1 MQSMHRAQIRSE
13 KRQPIV
19 GPLAE
24 FLAAETTGALVL
36 LVATAA
42 ALIWAN
48 SEQSPSYERL
58 WTTQLAIR
66 LADNTLLTLDLRHWV
81 NEALMAVFFF
91 VVGLEIK
98 RQLVDG
104 ELADRRRAAVPIVAA
119 FGGMVAPTL
128 LYLWWNGAGDGARGW
143 GIPIAT
149 DIAFAIGALAIFGRG
164 APLGL
169 RVFLLSVAIAD
180 DIGSVLVIAAFYT
193 SHINFLA
200 IGVAIVLL
208 AAVLGL
214 WRIKAFWSDPPLVV
228 LMAAVWVATLASGV
242 HPTIAGVALGLL
254 TPAGVTPQPSPA
266 ERLEHALHPWT
277 SYVILPVFAL
287 ANAGIAVNPAS
298 LLAAASSPVS
308 LGVMLGL
315 TVGKLIG
322 VSAGAYAAVR
332 SGIGV
337 LPIGVGWGHIIA
349 AAGLAGIGFTVS
361 LFIALLSF
369 PDDASLAE
377 QAKVGVLLGSCLSL
391 VVGGLLV
398 HFSVRS
404 APSPDVSRSQAQDV
418 SLDAVRRST
427 PRSQGQGS

>member
-1 MQSMHRAQIRSE
+1 MHRAETNPE
-13 KRQPIV
+13 KRSPIV

-48 SEQSPSYERL
+48 SEHSAAYERL

-66 LADNTLLTLDLRHWV
+66 LGEDTLLTLDLRHWV

-98 RQLVDG
+98 RELVDG
-104 ELADRRRAAVPIVAA
+104 ELADRRRAAVPIAA
-119 FGGMVAPTL
+119 ALGGMVAPTL
-128 LYLWWNGAGDGARGW
+128 LYLSWNGAGEGARGW

-149 DIAFAIGALAIFGRG
+149 DIAFAIGALALFGRG

-193 SHINFLA
+193 SQINFLA
-200 IGVAIVLL
+200 IGVAVALL
-208 AAVLGL
+208 TAVLAL
-214 WRIKAFWSDPPLVV
+214 WRIQAFWSDPPIVV
-228 LMAAVWVATLASGV
+228 LMLGVWVATLASGV

-277 SYVILPVFAL
+277 SFIVLPVFAL
-287 ANAGIAVNPAS
+287 ANAGIAVNPAT
-298 LLAAASSPVS
+298 LLAAVSSPVS
-308 LGVMLGL
+308 IGVMFGL
-315 TVGKLIG
+315 TLGKLIG

-337 LPIGVGWGHIIA
+337 LPIGVSWAHVIG

-361 LFIALLSF
+361 LFVALLSF

-377 QAKVGVLLGSCLSL
+377 QAKVGVLLASCLSL

-398 HFSVRS
+398 HLSVRI
-404 APSPDVSRSQAQDV
+404 APPASGGSLSEDAAQGLKRSQV
-418 SLDAVRRST
+418 GSGPNSR
-427 PRSQGQGS
+427 QGRK